1 MAEQLAELLDD
12 AGVIERVFDH
22 IDNSTTDQG
31 DVMWREPTQHYT
43 SVERFEAEI
52 KLLRRLPIVYCPAA
66 AMPNPGDYV
75 ARAAAGV
82 PLVVVRGEDG
92 VVRGFRNACRHRGMQ
107 VAEPGAGCAKVF
119 TCRYHA
125 WTYRLD
131 GRLEYIP
138 HDYGFPEFN
147 KDDNGLVPVHVLER
161 HGLIYVCQDAEI
173 DKSFADSV
181 PELFT
186 PQQRV
191 FNSRESEDE
200 VNWKLNVEATL
211 EGYHI
216 KPTHPETFYPYGFDN
231 LTVVETFGRNARV
244 TFPFR
249 RIEKL
254 RGIDPAKRS
263 IDGMVT
269 YLYHLFPN
277 VTVGVLSDHTT
288 LTISEPLAPGRT
300 RFVNYMLNNRNVQ
313 GDDPEQAARV
323 KRDAEFVA
331 DSGLK
336 EDQAVVRGIQ
346 ASLASRA
353 NTHFTYGHFEK
364 AIAHFHRNLAHHL
377 D

>member
-1 MAEQLAELLDD
+1 MAQFLDD
-12 AGVIERVFDH
+12 QAVIEQVFDH
-22 IDNSTTDQG
+22 IDNSTTDEG
-31 DVMWREPTQHYT
+31 DIVWHEPTEHYT
-43 SVERFEAEI
+43 SQARFAAELD
-52 KLLRRLPIVYCPAA
+52 LLRRMPVVYCPSAA
-66 AMPNPGDYV
+66 LPNPGDYV
-75 ARAAAGV
+75 ARTAAGV

-107 VAEPGAGCAKVF
+107 VATPGTGCAKVF
-119 TCRYHA
+119 TCNYHA

-138 HDYGFPEFN
+138 HDYGFPDFN
-147 KDDNGLVPVHVLER
+147 KADHGLVPVEVLETQ
-161 HGLIYVCQDAEI
+161 GLVFVCQESSI
-173 DKSFADSV
+173 DDDFKKTVPALFA
-181 PELFT
+181 

-191 FNSRESEDE
+191 FASRESEDD

-231 LTVVETFGRNARV
+231 LNVVETIGRNARV

-254 RGIDPAKRS
+254 RDVEPLNRC

-277 VTVGVLSDHTT
+277 VTVGVLSDHTAM
-288 LTISEPLAPGRT
+288 TISEPLAPGRT
-300 RFVNYMLNNRNVQ
+300 RFINYLLNNRNVE
-313 GDDPEQAARV
+313 GEDPEQLARV
-323 KRDAEFVA
+323 QRDADFVA

-336 EDQAVVRGIQ
+336 EDQAVVRAIQ
-346 ASLASRA
+346 SSLMSGA

-364 AIAHFHRNLAHHL
+364 AIVHFHRTLAAHL